1 MALFKSGVLA
11 LAFAAASLGAG
22 AAAAQ
27 ELNIFNSRHYNT
39 DRALYDNFT
48 KQTGIKINMVEGG
61 EDALVQRLKSEGAN
75 SKADLFVTTDAG
87 RLAYAASEGLLEPVK
102 SAVLDAAVP
111 ANLREPSGLWYGMS
125 TRARV
130 FIVNKD
136 KVKPTDIRNYEDL
149 ADPKWKGR
157 VVARTGPHIYNLS
170 LLGSI
175 IAADGEAKAEQW
187 AKGVVANF
195 ARAPKGG
202 DTDQIKAVA
211 AGEADI
217 AIANTYYF
225 GNLLRSEKIEDKA
238 LVQNLAVIFPN
249 QNGRGTHVNIS
260 GVGMVKNA
268 PNKANAI
275 KYMEYLASP
284 EAQRYFA
291 DGNMEFPV
299 NNKVVPHPLLAA
311 LGDFKVDPLNAA
323 SFASHNK
330 QALMIMDRVG
340 WK

>member
-1 MALFKSGVLA
+1 MVSFKSGVLA
-11 LAFAAASLGAG
+11 LAIAGEAFG
-22 AAAAQ
+22 AAQAQ
-27 ELNIFNSRHYNT
+27 ELNIFNARHYNT
-39 DRALYDNFT
+39 DRALYENFT
-48 KQTGIKINMVEGG
+48 RATGIKINMVEGG
-61 EDALVQRLKSEGAN
+61 EDALVQRLKSEGAI
-75 SKADLFVTTDAG
+75 SRADLLVTTDAG
-87 RLAYAASEGLLEPVK
+87 RLAYAAGEGLLAPVK
-102 SAVLDAAVP
+102 SAILTAAVP
-111 ANLREPSGLWYGMS
+111 ANLREPTGLWFGMS

-130 FIVNKD
+130 IIVNTG
-136 KVKPTDIRNYEDL
+136 KVKPAEIRNYEDL

-157 VVARTGPHIYNLS
+157 IVARTGSHIYNLS

-175 IAADGEAKAEQW
+175 IAADGEALAEQW
-187 AKGVVANF
+187 ARGVVANF

-225 GNLLRSEKIEDKA
+225 GNLLRSDKPEDKA
-238 LVQNLAVIFPN
+238 LVKNLAVIFPN
-249 QNGRGTHVNIS
+249 QGGRGTHVNVS
-260 GVGMVKNA
+260 GVGLVKHA
-268 PNKANAI
+268 PNRDNAI
-275 KYMEYLASP
+275 RYMEYLASP

-299 NNKVVPHPLLAA
+299 NEKVVPHPLLAA
-311 LGDFKVDPLNAA
+311 LGDFKVDTVNAA